1 MCKSTGYYKTF
12 WSSVGELMTDTYNC
26 SFDSGEMS
34 GSQKQAI
41 TTLTNKKGRDR
52 MYLEIWRSIS
62 LVYADS
68 MFADQYQYLG
78 NCPPT
83 PPLTQH

>member
-1 MCKSTGYYKTF
+1 
-12 WSSVGELMTDTYNC
+12 MTDTYNC

-34 GSQKQAI
+34 SSQKQAI
-41 TTLTNKKGRDR
+41 ITLTDKKGKDP
-52 MYLEIWRSIS
+52 MYLESWRPIS
-62 LVYADS
+62 LVSSDS

-78 NCPPT
+78 NCPTT

>member
-1 MCKSTGYYKTF
+1 
-12 WSSVGELMTDTYNC
+12 MTDTYNC

-41 TTLTNKKGRDR
+41 TTLTDKKGKDR
-52 MYLEIWRSIS
+52 MYLESWGPIS
-62 LVYADS
+62 LVDADS
-68 MFADQYQYLG
+68 KFADQYQYLG
-78 NCPPT
+78 NFPPT